1 MCLPEILHQMLG
13 SLSDTSISASTVGD
27 CKSRWD
33 QTTKKKIK
41 SLKQRRT
48 AKFKHMEGLLRHLL
62 KQNEVWIQG
71 PYPS

>member
-1 MCLPEILHQMLG
+1 MLG

-27 CKSRWD
+27 CKSPRWD
-33 QTTKKKIK
+33 QTKKKK
-41 SLKQRRT
+41 NLKQRT
-48 AKFKHMEGLLRHLL
+48 AKFKHMEEGLPRLLL

>member
-1 MCLPEILHQMLG
+1 MLG

-27 CKSRWD
+27 CKSPCWD
-33 QTTKKKIK
+33 QTKKKKKK

-48 AKFKHMEGLLRHLL
+48 AKFKHMEEGLLRLLL